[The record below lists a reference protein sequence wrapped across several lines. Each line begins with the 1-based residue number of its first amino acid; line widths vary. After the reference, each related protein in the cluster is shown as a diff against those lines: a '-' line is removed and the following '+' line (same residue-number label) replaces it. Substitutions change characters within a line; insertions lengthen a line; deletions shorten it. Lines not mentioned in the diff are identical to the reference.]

1 MPHNNKG
8 LSLVEM
14 LISVVI
20 STIILAAAYSSYT
33 VISNN
38 FNIQKDLKFMSQSA
52 RSVVE
57 MIARDVRMG
66 GYKDFDNAAI
76 GTPIKITDS
85 SNNCCDRIDIIYDK
99 SKSTRVKISYYTKV
113 HKNRNRLMKQ
123 VLKCNTPDCS
133 STSTIQAEQPIADYV
148 EDLQFSG
155 FKDGSIASTGAVEYG
170 MGNKKWFYPIK
181 AEAINYPGVPKSTCQ
196 SSMSNIALAF
206 DGNPKTVWRC
216 PRGKA
221 AIKLTFNDYV
231 E

>member
-85 SNNCCDRIDIIYDK
+85 SNNCCDRIL
-99 SKSTRVKISYYTKV
+99 SRS
-113 HKNRNRLMKQ
+113 L
-123 VLKCNTPDCS
+123 S
-133 STSTIQAEQPIADYV
+133 S
-148 EDLQFSG
+148 
-155 FKDGSIASTGAVEYG
+155 
-170 MGNKKWFYPIK
+170 
-181 AEAINYPGVPKSTCQ
+181 
-196 SSMSNIALAF
+196 
-206 DGNPKTVWRC
+206 
-216 PRGKA
+216 
-221 AIKLTFNDYV
+221 
-231 E
+231 